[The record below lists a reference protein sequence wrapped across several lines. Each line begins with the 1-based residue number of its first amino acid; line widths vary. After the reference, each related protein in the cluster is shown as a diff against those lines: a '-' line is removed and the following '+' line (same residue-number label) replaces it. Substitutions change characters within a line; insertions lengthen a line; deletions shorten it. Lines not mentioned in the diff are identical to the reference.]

1 MSLYR
6 VLRPLS
12 TGEKPEDGKLV
23 DGARFKGALPAL
35 VKARALSEVKPPPLS
50 ELPGWTTRAE
60 KLAAAGVVTAVDF
73 LEADD
78 GLLKEALNHKTTR
91 SINKWRE
98 ELKGW
103 LVVSEPKKKN

>member
-12 TGEKPEDGKLV
+12 TGHEPGDIVDGK
-23 DGARFKGALPAL
+23 RFKAALAAL
-35 VKARALSEVKPPPLS
+35 VKARALAEVKPPPLS

-60 KLAAAGVVTAVDF
+60 KLADAGVVTAVDF

-78 GLLKEALNHKTTR
+78 GLLKEILNHKTTR
-91 SINKWRE
+91 SINKMRD
-98 ELKGW
+98 ELRGW
-103 LVVSEPKKKN
+103 LVVDEPKKKN